1 MIKENDKSISN
12 EMDKVEI
19 TIGKILRIGVLISAI
34 IMLFGFILYL
44 TKHST
49 GYINDS
55 FPTTLTDVFIG
66 LSSLKP
72 AAVMM
77 FGLFCLILT
86 PVLRVAV
93 SIYAFYVEKD
103 HLYVWITTL
112 VLVILIIALCLG
124 HYL

>member
-1 MIKENDKSISN
+1 MIKKNNDSVSD
-12 EMDKVEI
+12 EMNKVEI

-44 TKHST
+44 INHNT
-49 GYINDS
+49 GYVNNN
-55 FPTTLTDVFIG
+55 FPTTLTNIFIG
-66 LSSLKP
+66 LTSFKP
-72 AAVMM
+72 AAIMM

-93 SIYAFYVEKD
+93 SIYAFYIEKD

-112 VLVILIIALCLG
+112 VLIILIVALCLG